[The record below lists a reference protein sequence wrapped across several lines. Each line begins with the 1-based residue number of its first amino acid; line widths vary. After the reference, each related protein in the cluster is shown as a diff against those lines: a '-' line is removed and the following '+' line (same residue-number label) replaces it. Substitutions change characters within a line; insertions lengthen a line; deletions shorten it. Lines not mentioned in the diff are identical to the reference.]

1 MRQSNRPLPSLRQV
15 LKSVLGA
22 LFGVQSEQHRHA
34 DFSQHRVWPYVVIGV
49 VAIALFV
56 GILVAFSQWVVAGT

>member
-22 LFGVQSEQHRHA
+22 LLGVQSEHHRQA
-34 DFSQHRVWPYVVIGV
+34 DFSQHRVWPYVVIGIL
-49 VAIALFV
+49 AIALFV
-56 GILVAFSQWVVAGT
+56 GILVAISQWVTARA